1 MGVYEVLVIV
11 AFAVDFSSSFFE
23 RIRISISH
31 STSAYYYYFLKK
43 EKEKP
48 TPTAK

>member
-31 STSAYYYYFLKK
+31 STSAYYYYYYFLKK

-48 TPTAK
+48 TAK